1 MTLCALEFEKH
12 WAVIGVGILD
22 FTVKSCLMPVF
33 INKVL

>member
-12 WAVIGVGILD
+12 WAVTGVGILD
-22 FTVKSCLMPVF
+22 FTVKSCLMSVF